1 MGYFVAT
8 HAAIVSHAVI
18 QMTMPK
24 IVVIQIASWSVIWSM
39 AEMVERMVHRTLGL
53 MVGEVMTQAAS
64 HAVIWPVEAMVV
76 KTPGE

>member
-8 HAAIVSHAVI
+8 YAAIVSHAVI

-24 IVVIQIASWSVIWSM
+24 IVVIQIASWNVIWSM
-39 AEMVERMVHRTLGL
+39 AEMVERMVLRTLGL
-53 MVGEVMTQAAS
+53 MVGEVMTRAAS
-64 HAVIWPVEAMVV
+64 HAVIWPVEAMVA